1 MTTNS
6 NNKIHKD
13 NKWDRWIENGIDSEY
28 IDYHDYN
35 EFQNIERIGTG
46 GFGVVYRANWKSS
59 NTIVTLKSLK
69 SCYMKEIANEV
80 YKFDDY
86 LILFSNSYILIT
98 IKLFS

>member
-1 MTTNS
+1 MTTS
-6 NNKIHKD
+6 TNNKND
-13 NKWDRWIENGIDSEY
+13 DTDNNKWIQWIKNGIANEY
-28 IDYHDYN
+28 ISYHDYN
-35 EFQNIERIGTG
+35 EFQNIEYISNGN
-46 GFGVVYRANWKSS
+46 VYRANWKSS